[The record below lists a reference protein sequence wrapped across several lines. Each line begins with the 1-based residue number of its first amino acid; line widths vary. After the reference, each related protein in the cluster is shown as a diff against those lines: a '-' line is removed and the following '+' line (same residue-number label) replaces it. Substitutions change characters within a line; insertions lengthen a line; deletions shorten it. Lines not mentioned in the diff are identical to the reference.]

1 MQISANADFRGITYL
16 CYSVHF
22 SAKCSISIKK
32 ALSLGLL
39 TSFKSVRTSFLLF
52 RAPKMT

>member
-22 SAKCSISIKK
+22 RAKCSISIKK